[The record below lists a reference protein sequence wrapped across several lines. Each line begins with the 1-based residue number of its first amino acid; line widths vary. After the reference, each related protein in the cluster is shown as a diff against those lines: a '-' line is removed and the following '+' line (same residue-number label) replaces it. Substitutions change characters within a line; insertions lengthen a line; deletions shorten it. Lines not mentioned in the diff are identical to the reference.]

1 MTVDSGAAPGA
12 AILGATVIRLV
23 VVSPTSRHRAVVWTV
38 GIGVIAVAL
47 VGGLLVTR
55 VAMKPA
61 RPTAVVA
68 AGSLDDL
75 LMDLELVPLDGQA
88 PKPFALQSLDG
99 PRVTLA
105 DFAGRPALLYFWA
118 TW

>member
-1 MTVDSGAAPGA
+1 MATSRTRWVGFGVGAVA
-12 AILGATVIRLV
+12 V
-23 VVSPTSRHRAVVWTV
+23 VVAAWLAGLAPRTASSPSGSAVV
-38 GIGVIAVAL
+38 
-47 VGGLLVTR
+47 
-55 VAMKPA
+55 
-61 RPTAVVA
+61 

-75 LMDLELVPLDGQA
+75 LMDLQLVPLEGLA

>member
-1 MTVDSGAAPGA
+1 M
-12 AILGATVIRLV
+12 
-23 VVSPTSRHRAVVWTV
+23 SPTPRFRIVRWTV
-38 GIGVIAVAL
+38 GIGVLAIALA
-47 VGGLLVTR
+47 GGWLATR
-55 VAMKPA
+55 LAVKAATPTGAM
-61 RPTAVVA
+61 VA

-75 LMDLELVPLDGQA
+75 LMDLQLVRLDGQA

>member
-1 MTVDSGAAPGA
+1 M
-12 AILGATVIRLV
+12 
-23 VVSPTSRHRAVVWTV
+23 
-38 GIGVIAVAL
+38 
-47 VGGLLVTR
+47 
-55 VAMKPA
+55 
-61 RPTAVVA
+61 VA

-75 LMDLELVPLDGQA
+75 LMDLELVPLGGQA

-118 TW
+118 SW